1 MTGCRKMKRRHKK
14 GIAESR
20 PEKMATFSFIGQPY
34 LASLSSQLV

>member
-20 PEKMATFSFIGQPY
+20 PEKMATFSWDSHI
-34 LASLSSQLV
+34 